1 MVILHL
7 FEKGGGFR
15 VTQLLEEYRRQK
27 AIRLEGNLYHKTQ
40 VELAYNS
47 NRIEGS
53 RLSADQTRQIF
64 ETRTVSGDARLDDIA
79 ETENHF
85 KLFDLMLDTAD
96 EPLALELVRAFHRT
110 LKQNTAQAA
119 SDAVFEPG
127 AFKSLPNEVGGI
139 LTVAPE
145 AVESELGALLASF
158 DERAASLEDIVDF
171 HWRFERIHPFQD
183 GNGRVG
189 RMLMFRSCLVAGV
202 MPFIVADDRK
212 LFYLR
217 GLANYHEERGWLL
230 DTCRSFQDRF
240 ERDFLSLVPR
250 IDR

>member
-1 MVILHL
+1 M
-7 FEKGGGFR
+7 
-15 VTQLLEEYRRQK
+15 TQLLEEYRRQK

-96 EPLALELVRAFHRT
+96 EPLAPELVRAFHRT

-158 DERAASLEDIVDF
+158 DEHAASLEDIADF
-171 HWRFERIHPFQD
+171 HWRFECIHPFQD

-202 MPFIVADDRK
+202 VPFIVALVVAAVGGIAGTVLARRGK
-212 LFYLR
+212 PTATSMATLAFACVLVGVVIARYAFYAA
-217 GLANYHEERGWLL
+217 G
-230 DTCRSFQDRF
+230 SM
-240 ERDFLSLVPR
+240 
-250 IDR
+250 

>member
-1 MVILHL
+1 ML
-7 FEKGGGFR
+7 
-15 VTQLLEEYRRQK
+15 VTRLLDEYRRQK

-64 ETRTVSGDARLDDIA
+64 ETRTVSGDAYLDDIA

-96 EPLALELVRAFHRT
+96 EPLSLELIQTFHRT

-119 SDAVFEPG
+119 SDALFAPGVF
-127 AFKSLPNEVGGI
+127 KTLPNEVGGI
-139 LTVAPE
+139 LTAAPDR
-145 AVESELGALLASF
+145 VEDELGALLVSF
-158 DERAASLEDIVDF
+158 DERTATLEDIVDF
-171 HWRFERIHPFQD
+171 HYRFERIHPFQD

-189 RMLMFRSCLVAGV
+189 RMLMFRACLVAGV
-202 MPFIVADDRK
+202 MPFIVTDDRK

-217 GLANYHEERGWLL
+217 GLANYDEERGWLL

-240 ERDFLSLVPR
+240 AQDFLTLVPGL
-250 IDR
+250 